1 MLPLLA
7 SNLIAVQEPATPPP
21 MNLACPDEVRQQLDG
36 LYEWQVQRMD
46 QALGPMAALASQRD
60 CFTPGLFTLLLEAS
74 QLSPTQHGRHL
85 DFDVFSDTQ
94 VRTFG
99 AVVAGCSAVDGP
111 SIQAAVDVQ
120 AGLRK
125 QASGSPRQLTYH
137 LKLNCKGQW
146 QINDI
151 TYRNEHVFQ
160 LRPYLEALVN
170 PMP

>member
-1 MLPLLA
+1 MLALLMA
-7 SNLIAVQEPATPPP
+7 LETPKVDSEL
-21 MNLACPDEVRQQLDG
+21 NLACPNGVHQQLDG
-36 LYEWQVQRMD
+36 LYSWQVQRMD
-46 QALGPMAALASQRD
+46 QAEGPMAALASQRD
-60 CFTPGLFTLLLEAS
+60 RFTSRLFTLLLEAS
-74 QLSPTQHGRHL
+74 QLSPTQHGRYL

-99 AVVAGCSAVDGP
+99 AVVAGCSAVDGT
-111 SIQAAVDVQ
+111 SIRAAVDVQ

-125 QASGSPRQLTYH
+125 QASGTPRQLIYH
-137 LKLNCKGQW
+137 LKLNCTGQW

-160 LRPYLEALVN
+160 LRPYLKSLVN

>member
-1 MLPLLA
+1 MLALLA
-7 SNLIAVQEPATPPP
+7 ASLMALETPKADSEP
-21 MNLACPDEVRQQLDG
+21 NLACPNGVHQQLDG
-36 LYEWQVQRMD
+36 LYSWQVQRMD
-46 QALGPMAALASQRD
+46 QAVAPMAALASQRD
-60 CFTPGLFTLLLEAS
+60 RFTPGLFTLLLEAS

-85 DFDVFSDTQ
+85 DFDVFSDSQ

-137 LKLNCKGQW
+137 LKLNCTGQW